1 MRKIFFLLFFFII
14 FILIFNI
21 NSKSVKEEEIRG
33 IFISYIEL
41 GNYLRGKNKVEGKKE
56 VKKMVNEIDNL
67 GFNTIILQVRSFSDA
82 IYYSD
87 IFPSSAVLGNKE
99 GESLKFD
106 VLNCFL
112 KYSKKRNIKVVAW
125 INPYRIRSDSDY
137 SDISKSNPA
146 YSLLKTEHVYI
157 GDGIFYNPASKK
169 VQKLIVEG
177 IEEILKKYD
186 VWAILFDDYFYPE
199 GNVDELEYSNYLKEN
214 KDISLSDFRL
224 LMVNTLVK
232 KVYKLCHKYNSKFII
247 SPDGNIENNYQ
258 KHYADVKGWAQKKGY
273 VDYLMPQIYYGFYN
287 ETKPFYETIK
297 EWKKFSKK
305 VKLIPALAFYKVGS
319 VDSFAMSGKNEWLE
333 ENDIIM
339 REVLVARNLE
349 GVYGFSLFRYDYL
362 FNNNYFTDTT
372 MKEVEN
378 LKKVLD

>member
-21 NSKSVKEEEIRG
+21 NLKSVKEEEIRG

-82 IYYSD
+82 IYYSN
-87 IFPSSAVLGNKE
+87 IFPSSAVLGDKE

-125 INPYRIRSDSDY
+125 INPYRIRSDGDY

-199 GNVDELEYSNYLKEN
+199 GNVDELEYRNYLKDN

>member
-21 NSKSVKEEEIRG
+21 NLKSVKEEEIRG

-56 VKKMVNEIDNL
+56 VKMMVNEIDNL

-87 IFPSSAVLGNKE
+87 VFPSSAVLGNKE

-125 INPYRIRSDSDY
+125 INPYRIRSDGDY

-199 GNVDELEYSNYLKEN
+199 GNVDELEYRNYLKDN